1 MDPTGF
7 QRLKYLW
14 YVHNIILDVIR
25 NKQDALEIQ
34 RVMQNFIKE
43 EVKLNMKERKGLIL
57 NTKSKMAK
65 YLGALVTYYDTKSVI
80 VVTLALGS
88 QPRQG
93 FTKVWV
99 KSELGSHISWSQE
112 CKRVWRN
119 EPPHS

>member
-1 MDPTGF
+1 
-7 QRLKYLW
+7 
-14 YVHNIILDVIR
+14 
-25 NKQDALEIQ
+25 
-34 RVMQNFIKE
+34 
-43 EVKLNMKERKGLIL
+43 
-57 NTKSKMAK
+57 
-65 YLGALVTYYDTKSVI
+65 
-80 VVTLALGS
+80 LGS